1 MADIKTKL
9 CGIELD
15 NPVIAAS
22 GSFGY
27 GKEFEEFYDIN
38 RLGAFS
44 FKGTTFEPR
53 FGNNTPRIAECDSG
67 MLISIGLQNPGVHAV
82 AEKEL
87 PRLKESYH
95 KKVLANVCGFTPEEY
110 RDIIEVLES
119 CAARDVIGWYE
130 VNRSCPNVSEGGS
143 CIGTSAA
150 LSESLVKMLRGVTK
164 KPLIMKLTPN
174 VTDVA
179 EVAKACEAGGADGI
193 SLINTLYGMVID
205 LMKKKPVLANKM
217 GGYCGTAAFPIALRM
232 VYQVYDAVKIPVV
245 GIGGISTP
253 EHVIQMMLAGASAV
267 EVGAA
272 NLTDPYTSPKIID
285 ALPETMDKY
294 GIENLTDIIGGCHNE

>member
-110 RDIIEVLES
+110 RDIIEVLEN
-119 CAARDVIGWYE
+119 CAARDIIGWYE
-130 VNRSCPNVSEGGS
+130 VNISCPNVSEGGS
-143 CIGTSAA
+143 CIGTSAV
-150 LSESLVKMLRGVTK
+150 LSESLVKMLRAVTK

-205 LMKKKPVLANKM
+205 LKKKKPVLANKM
-217 GGYCGTAAFPIALRM
+217 GGYCGTAAFPIALRNPRCRNRRSFHTRAR
-232 VYQVYDAVKIPVV
+232 YPDDACGSV
-245 GIGGISTP
+245 GCRSGSGKSHRP
-253 EHVIQMMLAGASAV
+253 LH
-267 EVGAA
+267 
-272 NLTDPYTSPKIID
+272 
-285 ALPETMDKY
+285 LPEDNRRAARDY
-294 GIENLTDIIGGCHNE
+294 GQIRNKVA

>member
-1 MADIKTKL
+1 MH
-9 CGIELD
+9 

-110 RDIIEVLES
+110 RDIIEVLEN
-119 CAARDVIGWYE
+119 CEARDIIGWYE
-130 VNRSCPNVSEGGS
+130 VNISCPNVSEGGS
-143 CIGTSAA
+143 WHRYVGCTVGEPCEDAPRCDEKAA
-150 LSESLVKMLRGVTK
+150 YNEADAERYRCSRGRKSL
-164 KPLIMKLTPN
+164 
-174 VTDVA
+174 
-179 EVAKACEAGGADGI
+179 
-193 SLINTLYGMVID
+193 
-205 LMKKKPVLANKM
+205 
-217 GGYCGTAAFPIALRM
+217 
-232 VYQVYDAVKIPVV
+232 
-245 GIGGISTP
+245 
-253 EHVIQMMLAGASAV
+253 
-267 EVGAA
+267 
-272 NLTDPYTSPKIID
+272 
-285 ALPETMDKY
+285 
-294 GIENLTDIIGGCHNE
+294 

>member
-95 KKVLANVCGFTPEEY
+95 KRFSP
-110 RDIIEVLES
+110 
-119 CAARDVIGWYE
+119 
-130 VNRSCPNVSEGGS
+130 
-143 CIGTSAA
+143 TSAD
-150 LSESLVKMLRGVTK
+150 SR
-164 KPLIMKLTPN
+164 PR
-174 VTDVA
+174 
-179 EVAKACEAGGADGI
+179 
-193 SLINTLYGMVID
+193 NT
-205 LMKKKPVLANKM
+205 
-217 GGYCGTAAFPIALRM
+217 
-232 VYQVYDAVKIPVV
+232 
-245 GIGGISTP
+245 
-253 EHVIQMMLAGASAV
+253 
-267 EVGAA
+267 
-272 NLTDPYTSPKIID
+272 
-285 ALPETMDKY
+285 ET
-294 GIENLTDIIGGCHNE
+294 

>member
-1 MADIKTKL
+1 MADIRTKL

-119 CAARDVIGWYE
+119 CAARDIIGWYE
-130 VNRSCPNVSEGGS
+130 VNISCPNVSEGGS
-143 CIGTSAA
+143 CIGTSAV
-150 LSESLVKMLRGVTK
+150 LSESLVKMLRAVTK

-205 LMKKKPVLANKM
+205 LKKKKPVLANKM

-245 GIGGISTP
+245 GIGGVSTP

-272 NLTDPYTSPKIID
+272 NLTDPYTCPKIID
-285 ALPETMDKY
+285 ALPVTMDKY
-294 GIENLTDIIGGCHNE
+294 GIKSLSEIIGAAH